1 MKQLILA
8 SLAGAAALLSTGC
21 ENKVGQCNALIK
33 VLNDAQGKIKPAK
46 ADPGAFE
53 TLAGDLEAA
62 AGEVGK
68 AQVKLPELQ
77 KFRDDYKQLLLD
89 TAKGMRVGG
98 RQGRRHREARGRRE
112 VDVRDELARRQ
123 AHAGHQPVLRRQV
136 TLAASAP
143 PRSTRI

>member
-1 MKQLILA
+1 MKKLILA
-8 SLAGAAALLSTGC
+8 SLVGAAALLSTGC

-53 TLAGDLEAA
+53 ALAGDLEAA

-68 AQVKLPELQ
+68 AEVKLPELQ

-89 TAKGMRVGG
+89 TAKGMR
-98 RQGRRHREARGRRE
+98 
-112 VDVRDELARRQ
+112 D
-123 AHAGHQPVLRRQV
+123 
-136 TLAASAP
+136 ASAGAKAGDIGKLGAAAKSMSEMSS
-143 PRSTRI
+143 RVGKLTQDINQFCGGK